1 KRYTLPITVLI
12 LTILAV
18 AVASTKKR
26 GGIGLNLAVGIIL
39 AFIFIF
45 FDKLF
50 SVLVSKSEINPN
62 IGAWLPN
69 FLFLFV
75 TLYIIKVVR
84 K

>member
-1 KRYTLPITVLI
+1 
-12 LTILAV
+12 
-18 AVASTKKR
+18 
-26 GGIGLNLAVGIIL
+26 
-39 AFIFIF
+39 
-45 FDKLF
+45 
-50 SVLVSKSEINPN
+50 LVSKSEINPN

>member
-1 KRYTLPITVLI
+1 MERYNF
-12 LTILAV
+12 
-18 AVASTKKR
+18 KK
-26 GGIGLNLAVGIIL
+26 IEEKWQNFWIKNKS
-39 AFIFIF
+39 F
-45 FDKLF
+45 
-50 SVLVSKSEINPN
+50 KSEINPN